1 MDKIMALAAAMAA
14 VSPSVCLAADEQS
27 DASQATTEAT
37 APPPQAAPSQPPVIV
52 TGALTQFVGA
62 SVSGDGSNGLRYGG
76 RLDVY
81 ATAPITDRFS
91 VTFHPEF
98 VYGKSTNSIGGNTI
112 LPVNT
117 AMFFPSDGNEDF
129 DLSVSFTQKIGK
141 ASSVTFGKINLLDL
155 VAKTPI
161 IGGGGLDGFQNIAL
175 AAPPSGLVPP
185 SLLGAILSV
194 PTKSGI
200 FSFWIYDPVGTTNKT
215 GLKDPFGSGVA
226 ALASATFPVKI
237 GGKSGYQN
245 IKFSANTKTGFNL
258 EDVPELVLPPG
269 TTTLSQKKGAW
280 NITYSFQQFLWQNP
294 NVPGAGWGVFG
305 QISKSDGNPTPLDWS
320 GLIGIAGNLSAS
332 RPADKFGV
340 AYFQQS
346 FSNVLEDALSPVL
359 NLSDEKGVEAFYTA
373 QLGKPFRLTGNVQ
386 LVDPATAGKS
396 TAVVLGL
403 RLKAGF

>member
-1 MDKIMALAAAMAA
+1 MKTFLALAAAMAA
-14 VSPSVCLAADEQS
+14 VSPSVCLAADDES
-27 DASQATTEAT
+27 
-37 APPPQAAPSQPPVIV
+37 AAPQPATQEAVSLPPAARSEPPVIV
-52 TGALTQFVGA
+52 TGALTNFAGA
-62 SVSGDGSNGLRYGG
+62 SVSGDGSDNARIGG
-76 RLDVY
+76 RIDVY

-91 VTFHPEF
+91 ITLHPEF

-117 AMFFPSDGNEDF
+117 ALFFPSDGEEDF
-129 DLSVSFTQKIGK
+129 DLSISATQKIGK

-155 VAKTPI
+155 AAKTPI
-161 IGGGGLDGFQNIAL
+161 IGGGGLEGFQNIAL

-185 SLLGAILSV
+185 SLLGAIISI
-194 PTKSGI
+194 PTKSAI

-226 ALASATFPVKI
+226 GLISATFPVKI

-258 EDVPELVLPPG
+258 DDVPELALPPG

-294 NVPGAGWGVFG
+294 DVPGAGWGVFG
-305 QISKSDGNPTPLDWS
+305 QIGRSDGNPTPLDWS
-320 GLIGIAGNLSAS
+320 GLIGIAGNPFVS
-332 RPADKFGV
+332 RPADKIGV
-340 AYFQQS
+340 AYFRQS
-346 FSNVLEDALSPVL
+346 FSDVLEDALSPL
-359 NLSDEKGVEAFYTA
+359 IELTDEQGIELFYTA
-373 QLGKPFRLTGNVQ
+373 QLGKTFRLTGDVQ
-386 LVDPATAGKS
+386 VVDPATGGKS
-396 TAVVLGL
+396 TALVLGL

>member
-1 MDKIMALAAAMAA
+1 
-14 VSPSVCLAADEQS
+14 V
-27 DASQATTEAT
+27 
-37 APPPQAAPSQPPVIV
+37 
-52 TGALTQFVGA
+52 
-62 SVSGDGSNGLRYGG
+62 
-76 RLDVY
+76 
-81 ATAPITDRFS
+81 TDRLS

-98 VYGKSTNSIGGNTI
+98 VYGSSTNSIGGNTI
-112 LPVNT
+112 LPANT

-129 DLSVSFTQKIGK
+129 DLSVSFAQKIGK
-141 ASSVTFGKINLLDL
+141 ASSLTFGKINLLDL
-155 VAKTPI
+155 AAKTPI

-226 ALASATFPVKI
+226 ALVSGTFPVKI
-237 GGKSGYQN
+237 GGMTGYQN
-245 IKFSANTKTGFNL
+245 IKFSANTKRGFNL
-258 EDVPELVLPPG
+258 EDVPELALPPG
-269 TTTLSQKKGAW
+269 TSTLSQKKGGW
-280 NITYSFQQFLWQNP
+280 NFTYSFQQFLWQNP
-294 NVPGAGWGVFG
+294 NVPGAGWGIFG
-305 QISKSDGNPTPLDWS
+305 QIGKSDGNPTPLDWS
-320 GLIGIAGNLSAS
+320 GIIGIAGNLSTS

-373 QLGKPFRLTGNVQ
+373 ELAKAFRLTGNVQ
-386 LVDPATAGKS
+386 IVDPATAGKS

-403 RLKAGF
+403 RLKASF

>member
-1 MDKIMALAAAMAA
+1 MNKIVVSVAAMAA
-14 VSPSVCLAADEQS
+14 ASSSVCLAGDDQS
-27 DASQATTEAT
+27 NAPKTTTEAT
-37 APPPQAAPSQPPVIV
+37 GSPSQAARSQPPVIV
-52 TGALTQFVGA
+52 TAALTNFVGA
-62 SVSGDGSNGLRYGG
+62 SVSGDGSDKARFGG

-81 ATAPITDRFS
+81 ATVPVSDRFS
-91 VTFHPEF
+91 VTLHPEF

-117 AMFFPSDGNEDF
+117 AMFFPSDGEEDF
-129 DLSVSFTQKIGK
+129 DLSISATQKIGK
-141 ASSVTFGKINLLDL
+141 AASVTFGKINLLDL

-200 FSFWIYDPVGTTNKT
+200 FSLWVYDPVGTTNKT

-226 ALASATFPVKI
+226 ALVSATFPVKI
-237 GGKSGYQN
+237 GGKAGYQN

-294 NVPGAGWGVFG
+294 DVPGAGWGLFG

-320 GLIGIAGNLSAS
+320 GLIGIAGNPLSS
-332 RPADKFGV
+332 RPADKVGV
-340 AYFQQS
+340 AYFRQS
-346 FSNVLEDALSPVL
+346 FSNVLQTALSPL
-359 NLSDEKGVEAFYTA
+359 INLTDEQGTEFFYTA
-373 QLGKPFRLTGNVQ
+373 QLNKTFRLTGDVQ
-386 LVDPATAGKS
+386 VIDPATAGKS
-396 TAVVLGL
+396 TAVVIGL

>member
-1 MDKIMALAAAMAA
+1 MNKIMVLGVIIAA
-14 VSPSVCLAADEQS
+14 SSSSVCIATDDQS
-27 DASQATTEAT
+27 DTPQSAKDTSPPQSQATR
-37 APPPQAAPSQPPVIV
+37 SQSPVIV

-81 ATAPITDRFS
+81 AVAPITDRFS
-91 VTFHPEF
+91 VTLHPEF
-98 VYGKSTNSIGGNTI
+98 IYGKSTNSIGDNTI

-117 AMFFPSDGNEDF
+117 SMFFPSEGKEDF
-129 DLSVSFTQKIGK
+129 DLSINATQKIGK

-161 IGGGGLDGFQNIAL
+161 LGGGGLDGFQNIAL

-185 SLLGAILSV
+185 SLLGAILTV

-200 FSFWIYDPVGTTNKT
+200 FGFWIYDPVGTTNKT

-237 GGKSGYQN
+237 GGKAGYQN

-258 EDVPELVLPPG
+258 EDVPELALPPG

-294 NVPGAGWGVFG
+294 DVAGAGWGLFG

-320 GLIGIAGNLSAS
+320 GLVGIAGNPLAS
-332 RPADKFGV
+332 RPADKVGV
-340 AYFQQS
+340 AYFRQS
-346 FSNVLEDALSPVL
+346 FSNVLEAALSPL
-359 NLSDEKGVEAFYTA
+359 INLTDEQGMEFFYTA
-373 QLGKPFRLTGNVQ
+373 QLGKTFRLTGDVQ
-386 LVDPATAGKS
+386 VVDPATEGKS
-396 TAVVLGL
+396 TAVILGM